1 MQGVEEVSSDEIKW
15 KITSQRA
22 RGRTGQVGGGAGGG
36 RDIFKRESST
46 IG

>member
-1 MQGVEEVSSDEIKW
+1 MQGVEEVSSNEIKW
-15 KITSQRA
+15 QVTSQRA

-36 RDIFKRESST
+36 RDIFKRGSSA